1 MKVDLREIKKTLP
14 PVFEADEVLALL
26 SHLSDPHNFLMRA
39 TNKKELIRLK
49 RGLYADP
56 ENIDYLLI
64 ANRLLSP
71 SYVSFETALAYYGMI
86 PERVLTTMSV
96 TMQKARQYA
105 TPVGLFEFF
114 SQNIE
119 LYAAAYTMLEK
130 ADYYIRMAT
139 PEKALFDTISR
150 MKIVARSLKRDEPLR
165 LLTEDLRIEETDLR
179 NLSRKEMKRLA
190 PIYNS
195 GTVKRVAQ
203 SILELK

>member
-1 MKVDLREIKKTLP
+1 MKIDAKEIKKKLP
-14 PVFEADEVLALL
+14 PVFEADEALALISEL
-26 SHLSDPHNFLMRA
+26 ADPHNFLMRA
-39 TNKKELIRLK
+39 TNKKEFIRLK

-56 ENIDYLLI
+56 EHIDYLLI

-86 PERVLTTMSV
+86 PERVMMTMSV
-96 TMQKARQYA
+96 TTQKARRYE

-119 LYAAAYTMLEK
+119 LFATAYHLEER
-130 ADYYIRMAT
+130 AGYYIRIAT

-150 MKIVARSLKRDEPLR
+150 MKIIARSLKKDEPLH
-165 LLTEDLRIEETDLR
+165 LATEELRIEQSTLR
-179 NLSRKEMKRLA
+179 NLSKREIKRLA
-190 PIYNS
+190 PIYDS
-195 GTVKRVAQ
+195 GTVKRLAR

>member
-1 MKVDLREIKKTLP
+1 MKIDLKEIKKKLP
-14 PVFEADEVLALL
+14 PVFEAEEALALVSEL
-26 SHLSDPHNFLMRA
+26 ADPHNFLMRV

-86 PERVLTTMSV
+86 PERVMTTMSV
-96 TMQKARQYA
+96 STQKARRYV

-114 SQNIE
+114 AQNIE
-119 LYAAAYTMLEK
+119 LYASAYNLEEK
-130 ADYYIRMAT
+130 SGYYIRIAT
-139 PEKALFDTISR
+139 PEKALFDTVSR
-150 MKIVARSLKRDEPLR
+150 MKIIARSLKKDEALH
-165 LLTEDLRIEETDLR
+165 LATEDLRIEEATLR
-179 NLSRKEMKRLA
+179 NLSKKEIKRLA

-195 GTVKRVAQ
+195 GTVKRLAR